1 MSLTSCLSVSALIA
15 FCSLESVRLW
25 GDTRIHSFHTTLPPD
40 GRLSHHPSSWV
51 RAHSARQSIAQ
62 APDTAYPAIARLAAA
77 TSLLQLVRTCPRSSE
92 ETITEEKKKQGRD
105 SDLDPSEQSGRRTI
119 GPWPPDY
126 HAETLLRQ
134 AQHPDSTTI
143 GPNEPLS
150 NAVTVAVIES
160 TFLTWLAPTLELS

>member
-1 MSLTSCLSVSALIA
+1 M
-15 FCSLESVRLW
+15 
-25 GDTRIHSFHTTLPPD
+25 
-40 GRLSHHPSSWV
+40 

-62 APDTAYPAIARLAAA
+62 APDTVCPAIARLAAA

-92 ETITEEKKKQGRD
+92 ETITEEKKTKKKQGRD
-105 SDLDPSEQSGRRTI
+105 FDLDPSEQSGRRAI

-160 TFLTWLAPTLELS
+160 SFLTWLAPTLELS